1 MKELIKVEVL
11 NTTTESKRNHYK
23 ISINYNNESF
33 TVVFHDSIYSYKN
46 GISLNTDDVIYS
58 ILMDAMAYDNCDG
71 LEDFAS
77 EYGYDLYD
85 ELEEGYDPTL
95 LDAYTECHR
104 ISDAL
109 KRMFTSSELEELEK
123 EFAEY

>member
-1 MKELIKVEVL
+1 MKELINIEVL
-11 NTTTESKRNHYK
+11 DTTTESKRNNYK
-23 ISINYNNESF
+23 VSINYNNESF
-33 TVVFHDSIYSYKN
+33 TVVFHDSIYNYEH

-58 ILMDAMAYDNCDG
+58 VLMDAMAYDTTED
-71 LEDFAS
+71 LEDFAA

-85 ELEEGYDPTL
+85 EFEEDYNPTL

-104 ISDAL
+104 TSDAL
-109 KRMFTSSELEELEK
+109 KRMFTSNELEELHE